1 MFLISAL
8 VTVGVTFLIVR
19 RMASQLNQGS
29 APERRIPS
37 IFLDLPRIVR
47 EYNHLL
53 PRSELML
60 AFWLS
65 LEFFFI
71 WLTCIVFSVAMKL

>member
-1 MFLISAL
+1 MGVFSAAAL

-19 RMASQLNQGS
+19 RMANQLNQGS
-29 APERRIPS
+29 ATERRIPS

-53 PRSELML
+53 PRSELMHL
-60 AFWLS
+60 KF
-65 LEFFFI
+65 
-71 WLTCIVFSVAMKL
+71 C